1 MPTTTIGSLVYT
13 GGGADITGGVLTDT
27 TNAFVYDPVADSINT
42 ITPIP
47 DATSN
52 TRAVNFCGLMYVL
65 GGNFNA
71 PTNEV
76 QIYDPVSNTW
86 SVGTPFAIA
95 GRNFAADT
103 DGTNNIWK
111 AGGYDSGLAIIASME
126 IFNCPVSPCA
136 SRLADADADG
146 YGNGNGYSDGNGYR
160 DDHGNRRL
168 PPPRPRWH
176 AATSAVTPT
185 TDLFLRGSHVASPR
199 NRLLSL
205 DGAYSR
211 KLVA

>member
-1 MPTTTIGSLVYT
+1 VQKNAVLPFPLGYLPTTTIGNLIYT
-13 GGGADITGGVLTDT
+13 GGGVDITGGVLTDT
-27 TNAFVYDPVADSINT
+27 NHAFIYDPVADSISINT
-42 ITPIP
+42 DIP

-52 TRAVNFCGLMYVL
+52 TRAVNFCNVMYVL

-86 SVGTPFAIA
+86 SVGNPFAIA

-103 DGTNNIWK
+103 DGTNIIWK

-136 SRLADADADG
+136 SPTPTPTASPTATPTVTPTPT
-146 YGNGNGYSDGNGYR
+146 
-160 DDHGNRRL
+160 
-168 PPPRPRWH
+168 PPHHPTPRPRP
-176 AATSAVTPT
+176 TPY
-185 TDLFLRGSHVASPR
+185 PR
-199 NRLLSL
+199 PTP
-205 DGAYSR
+205 
-211 KLVA
+211 